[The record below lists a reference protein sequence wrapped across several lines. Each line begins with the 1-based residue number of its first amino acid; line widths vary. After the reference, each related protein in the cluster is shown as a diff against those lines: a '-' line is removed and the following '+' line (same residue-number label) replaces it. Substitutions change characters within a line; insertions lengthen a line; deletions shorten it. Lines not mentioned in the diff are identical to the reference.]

1 MSIGATIKLIRQ
13 SQRKSQADLA
23 ERLHIQ
29 RTYLSQVE
37 SGQSQPSLSLL
48 KELAVELN
56 VPPAL
61 LLIDEGNPQDPI
73 LEKLQAIFGMVL
85 QLNARESSRV
95 TTRTQATEH

>member
-13 SQRKSQADLA
+13 SQRKSQAELA
-23 ERLHIQ
+23 ERLNIQ

-37 SGQSQPSLSLL
+37 SGQSQPSLALL
-48 KELAVELN
+48 KGLAIELN

-61 LLIDEGNPQDPI
+61 LLINEGDPQDPI
-73 LEKLQAIFGMVL
+73 LEKLQTIFGMVL

-95 TTRTQATEH
+95 TAKNQATGH